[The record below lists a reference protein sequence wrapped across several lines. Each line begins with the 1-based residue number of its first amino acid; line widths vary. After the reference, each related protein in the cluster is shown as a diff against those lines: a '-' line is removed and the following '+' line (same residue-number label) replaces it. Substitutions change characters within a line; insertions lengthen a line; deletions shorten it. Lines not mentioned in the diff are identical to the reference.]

1 MKENIFE
8 NEEEEKEEK
17 LINLEENRNDSIQE
31 EESEEIS
38 ENKILKSPMLNE
50 QLIDKSEPKKKELND
65 ILKSSSTIDSVSFQ
79 IVDKYNIIL
88 SKNLYISKDFIF
100 IFFLLISS
108 ALNFSYLYLPFFL
121 LVFFFL
127 FFIIQ
132 ILQKR

>member
-50 QLIDKSEPKKKELND
+50 QLIDKSEPKKKN
-65 ILKSSSTIDSVSFQ
+65 
-79 IVDKYNIIL
+79 
-88 SKNLYISKDFIF
+88 
-100 IFFLLISS
+100 
-108 ALNFSYLYLPFFL
+108 
-121 LVFFFL
+121 
-127 FFIIQ
+127 
-132 ILQKR
+132 